1 MVSCCKLLG
10 IRSFVPEV
18 RSWSGNN
25 VPVNLYQ
32 TNVIQ
37 CPVKGKVPRHKL
49 HPPRSWS
56 WLRGGRS
63 QLAAP
68 SRPGPQTLPSCH
80 VCHAPNPLCPQ
91 SPQVAQKEGRP
102 GLTDCN
108 QGRWLCYLVAET
120 GMGRGEVHCSSRSG
134 PRLVEGLSEGSG
146 TLQDIVPS
154 VPWVLQFTHWP
165 KAGWAGGPPGEGLNL
180 LFHLMTTTP
189 LTLGWI
195 TSPFVPHWQLL
206 VGRAHGGTDQ

>member
-63 QLAAP
+63 QLVAP

-91 SPQVAQKEGRP
+91 SPQVAQ
-102 GLTDCN
+102 
-108 QGRWLCYLVAET
+108 
-120 GMGRGEVHCSSRSG
+120 
-134 PRLVEGLSEGSG
+134 
-146 TLQDIVPS
+146 
-154 VPWVLQFTHWP
+154 
-165 KAGWAGGPPGEGLNL
+165 AGWAGGPPGEGLNL